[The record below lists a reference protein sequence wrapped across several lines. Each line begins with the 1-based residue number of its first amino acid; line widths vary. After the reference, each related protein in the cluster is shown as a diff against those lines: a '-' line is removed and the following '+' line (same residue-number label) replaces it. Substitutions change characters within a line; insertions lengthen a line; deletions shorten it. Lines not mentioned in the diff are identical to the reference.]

1 MDELGRISCEECSD
15 ALKSLSEA
23 LNRYSIYGY
32 DTLCDAIASLSSVE
46 FADEVV
52 DIVGSEY
59 NAYDIER
66 MYQRME
72 DTLDLLRRGISQDK
86 IKELLETQTEYIA
99 MDFVRRG
106 F

>member
-1 MDELGRISCEECSD
+1 MDEYGRFSMEEFND
-15 ALKSLSEA
+15 ALKSLYDA

-32 DTLCDAIASLSSVE
+32 DALYSAIASLSSVE
-46 FADEVV
+46 FADKVV
-52 DIVGSEY
+52 DIVAAEHNLYGRE
-59 NAYDIER
+59 E

-72 DTLDLLRRGISQDK
+72 DTLDLLRRGVAQDK
-86 IKELLETQTEYIA
+86 IKELLETQTEHIA